1 MYWTHNLF
9 LSISQNGFKTR
20 VSLVMWIKLRAH
32 AFSSKDQGS
41 IRNWW
46 KLFSL
51 INSVTIQ
58 LYIYTNL
65 TATSTCEHNA
75 TVVRIGWNKSV
86 YTRLHTRNCIL
97 LTLSYFSACMYLV
110 CFLAFLTIHEC
121 HSHTF
126 RLKSESWM
134 HLKCSR
140 TWENSARLLLANK
153 SNISAMHEY
162 YPSRCCFLANFLDYS
177 YIIAFI
183 A

>member
-1 MYWTHNLF
+1 MF
-9 LSISQNGFKTR
+9 LSISRNGFKTR

-121 HSHTF
+121 HSLTF
-126 RLKSESWM
+126 RLKRWIMAASKLFQNMRE
-134 HLKCSR
+134 
-140 TWENSARLLLANK
+140 SARLLLLANK
-153 SNISAMHEY
+153 SNISAMHEC